1 MTIYSGIY
9 SVQDRMTGEI
19 VHAYT
24 AEAPDHTDQYPFTQY
39 NHIPVP
45 AAAPAPRTITGRAF
59 IHRFTPE
66 QRIAIRAL
74 ATTNPVVLDFMAL
87 LDAAIAA
94 GEGID
99 LDDPSIAD
107 RVAYLAAQLPDAN
120 INSSVILA

>member
-1 MTIYSGIY
+1 MTIYS
-9 SVQDRMTGEI
+9 VQHRMTGEI

-24 AEAPDHTDQYPFTQY
+24 ADGPDHTGTYPFDTY

-45 AAAPAPRTITGRAF
+45 PPPPEPRTITGRAF
-59 IHRFTPE
+59 IHRFSPE

-74 ATTNPVVLDFMAL
+74 AATNPVVLDFMAL

-107 RVAYLAAQLPDAN
+107 RVAYLVAQLPDAN
-120 INSSVILA
+120 IDSSVILA

>member
-1 MTIYSGIY
+1 
-9 SVQDRMTGEI
+9 MTGEI

-87 LDAAIAA
+87 LDVAIAA

-120 INSSVILA
+120 IDSSVILA